1 MNSERVASLTPI
13 PHPPFKPVVG
23 NLPDIALDEVVILRL
38 MELATEYGPIY
49 RLRFPRNELIVV
61 SGHDLVNDVCDDQ
74 RFDKSVTGGLENIR
88 AFAGDGLFTAWTW
101 EPNWSKAHNILLP
114 NFSQRAMH
122 SYLPQMIDLATQL
135 CDRWSRL
142 NPGETVDVVA
152 DMTKLT
158 LDTIGLCGFNYRF
171 NSFYRQDSHP
181 FVVALVDALTE
192 AQEQLRRLPIQNRL
206 MVRAHRQF
214 QDDITTMN
222 LLADRLVRER
232 REGTAPPELND
243 LLAHMLTGVD
253 KKTGESLDDLNIRY
267 QLITFLGA
275 GHETTSGL
283 LSFTIY
289 LLLKHPEVLTHAYA
303 EVDRVLGSNLDAAPT
318 AEQLAQLGYLTQ
330 ILKESLR
337 LWPTAPGFTRYAFED
352 TVIGGKYAIP
362 KQLPVLTLLPQ
373 LHRDPAVWGD
383 DPERFDPDR
392 FLPERERALPPHAY
406 KPFGTGQRACIGRQ
420 FAMQE
425 AQLVLAMILQR
436 FTLIDYADYQ
446 LKIKQTLTIKPDGLL
461 IQVRPRTERGVTLVV
476 LPGAIDDVAEE
487 PAPSVIR
494 DGTPLLVLFGS
505 NLGTAEALAQQIAN
519 DGTARGF
526 TTTLAPLDEYTDNL
540 PTSGAVVIVTAS
552 YNGTP
557 PDNATGFCRWLQ
569 GDLAPDA
576 LAGVHYTVFG
586 CGNRDWAATYQAIPT
601 VIDAELAA
609 HGAVR
614 FHPRGEGD
622 ARDDFDGQFRA
633 WYGTLWSDLART
645 LNLSTIERD
654 AHLAQGHRYEVE
666 VVTEESG
673 APLAATYNA
682 VPFPITENRE
692 LQRRDGPAPSER
704 STRHV
709 ELTLPAGM
717 SYQVGDYLGVVP
729 RNHPDLVAR
738 AISRFSL
745 PEHAIV
751 RIRSNLPT
759 RTQLPLDQPVPI
771 TVLLSDYVELQDA
784 ATRAQ
789 IQTLAAYTECPPE
802 RAQLQALGSDDPEN
816 VARYRDAVLIRRVS
830 LLDLLETFPACA
842 LPFNVFLE
850 LLAPLRPRFYS
861 ISSSPRVDPS
871 HCSITVGVVESP
883 ARSGQGTYYGACST
897 YLATCEPD
905 KSVSAF
911 IQAPSTPFR
920 PPADPGTPIIL
931 VGPGTG
937 VAPFRGFLQERAAL
951 AADGVRL
958 GQAMLFFGCR
968 NPEQDFIYQDELR
981 AFAAQGLVDLHV
993 AFSRADDRPKTYVQ
1007 DLICSEADAIWQLLE
1022 TGAVIYVCGDA
1033 SRMAPDVRRA
1043 FAAVY
1048 RAQTGASEAMTEAW
1062 LAELTAGDRYIADV
1076 WAA

>member
-1 MNSERVASLTPI
+1 M
-13 PHPPFKPVVG
+13 PVVG
-23 NLPDIALDEVVILRL
+23 NLPDIASDEAIILRL
-38 MELATEYGPIY
+38 MELAAEYGPIY
-49 RLRFPRNELIVV
+49 QLRFPRNELIVV
-61 SGHDLVNDVCDDQ
+61 SGHDLVDEVCDDQ
-74 RFDKSVTGGLENIR
+74 RFDKTVSGILQNLR
-88 AFAGDGLFTAWTW
+88 AFSGDGLFTAWTW

-114 NFSQRAMH
+114 NFSQRAMRG
-122 SYLPQMIDLATQL
+122 YLPQMIDIATQL

-142 NPGETVDVVA
+142 NPGETVDVAA

-171 NSFYRQDSHP
+171 NSFYREDPHP
-181 FVVALVDALTE
+181 FVVALVDALNE

-206 MVRAHRQF
+206 MIRAHRQF
-214 QDDITTMN
+214 QEDITTMN
-222 LLADRLVRER
+222 LLADRLVRDR
-232 REGTAPPELND
+232 REGTAVPEVND

-253 KKTGESLDDLNIRY
+253 KQTGEALDDLNIRY

-289 LLLKHPEVLTHAYA
+289 FLLKNPEVLAHAYA
-303 EVDRVLGSNLDAAPT
+303 EVDRVLGADLEVAPT

-337 LWPTAPGFTRYAFED
+337 LWPTAPAFTRSPDED
-352 TVIGGKYAIP
+352 TVIGGTYLIP
-362 KQLPVLTLLPQ
+362 ALQPVLTLLPQ
-373 LHRDPAVWGD
+373 LHRDPAVWGE

-425 AQLVLAMILQR
+425 AQLVLAMVLQR
-436 FTLIDYADYQ
+436 FTLIDFADYQ
-446 LKIKQTLTIKPDGLL
+446 LKLKQTLTIKPDGLT
-461 IQVRPRTERGVTLVV
+461 IQVQPRTERGVTLVV
-476 LPGAIDDVAEE
+476 LPEVIDEVAEE

-494 DGTPLLVLFGS
+494 DGTPLLVLYGS
-505 NLGTAEALAQQIAN
+505 NLGTAEDLAQQIGN

-526 TTTLAPLDEYTDNL
+526 ATTVAPLDDYTGNL
-540 PTSGAVVIVTAS
+540 PTTGAVVIVSAS

-557 PDNATGFCRWLQ
+557 PDNAAAFCRWLQ
-569 GDLAPDA
+569 GDLAPNA

-586 CGNRDWAATYQAIPT
+586 CGNRDWASTYQAIPT
-601 VIDAELAA
+601 LIDADLAA

-614 FHPRGEGD
+614 VHPRGEGD

-633 WYGTLWSDLART
+633 WYGSLWSDLALA
-645 LNLSTIERD
+645 LNLSPIESD
-654 AHLAQGHRYEVE
+654 AHLARGHRYEVE
-666 VVTEESG
+666 VVTDEPS
-673 APLAATYNA
+673 APLAATYHA
-682 VPFPITENRE
+682 VSFQIKENRE
-692 LQRRDGPAPSER
+692 LQRRVGSAPLER
-704 STRHV
+704 STRHI
-709 ELTLPAGM
+709 ELALPAGM
-717 SYQVGDYLGVVP
+717 HYQVGDYLGVVP

-738 AISRFSL
+738 AMSRFAL
-745 PEHAIV
+745 PAHAIV

-759 RTQLPLDQPVPI
+759 RTQLPLDQPVP
-771 TVLLSDYVELQDA
+771 VRALLSDYVELQDA
-784 ATRAQ
+784 ATRGQ
-789 IQTLAAYTECPPE
+789 IQVLAAYTECPPE

-816 VARYRDAVLIRRVS
+816 VARYRDTVLTRRVS
-830 LLDLLETFPACA
+830 LLDLMETFTSCS

-850 LLAPLRPRFYS
+850 LLSPLRPRFYS
-861 ISSSPRVDPS
+861 ISSSSLVDPAA
-871 HCSITVGVVESP
+871 CSITVGVVAGP
-883 ARSGQGTYYGACST
+883 ARSGLGTYYGACST
-897 YLATCEPD
+897 YLATREPD
-905 KSVSAF
+905 TSVAAV

-920 PPADPGTPIIL
+920 PPADPATPIIM

-937 VAPFRGFLQERAAL
+937 IAPFRGFLQERAAL
-951 AADGVRL
+951 AVAGVEL

-981 AFAAQGLVDLHV
+981 AFEAQGLVDLQV
-993 AFSRADDRPKTYVQ
+993 AFSRATDQPKTYVQ
-1007 DLICSEADAIWQLLE
+1007 DLIRAEGNRVWQLLE
-1022 TGAVIYVCGDA
+1022 AGAVIYVCGDA

-1048 RAQTGASEAMTEAW
+1048 REQTGAGDATAEAW
-1062 LAELTAGDRYIADV
+1062 LADLTATGRYVADV